1 MYTIIA
7 ALIAIGLIFSLFKT
21 FDTRLLEEVEKNLTI
36 ENEYYKTSIS
46 SQLEKKS
53 EIINN
58 LSTYMESKR
67 QLDYD
72 ELLDYMKA
80 MLNKNSN
87 IESIYFG
94 STDNLLV
101 NGSGWIPPEDF
112 DLRTRPWYVKAI
124 NHGKLV
130 ITDVFLNATSEK
142 YIITIAK
149 PVYSNNG
156 QVIGVL
162 GADLS
167 LDSIVDLISVQD
179 DSYGE
184 FFILNEEF
192 ELIAKSRTQDDGKPI
207 LEDTSLKISSNI
219 SSIGTSVAEATLNN
233 EKGYVSISHI
243 DGTNLYVG
251 VFNSIGSEN
260 YYDKQWKN
268 ILIISVIFLVG
279 LLLIM
284 FLIQNKIIIK
294 PAYTLEN
301 DIKQI
306 SITDNINYR
315 LEELK
320 RDPFENI
327 RKTVNARLAQTEVY
341 FRDLLESKDEL
352 ESSNEELIA
361 AMNQLKAY
369 QEEIE
374 QNQNDLLESKLLLE
388 ESQKRNAAIINV
400 LPDIIFMYDSKGVF
414 IDCQTNDEA
423 GLVLSKDLFIGKN
436 ISEVMPPDI
445 SEKAIMSIA
454 KTIETGQPQ
463 KFEYN
468 INIDGSERT
477 YESRMVKSND
487 NEVLAIS
494 RDITS
499 EKQEQEYILKLTYKD
514 QLTGL
519 YNRRYYEEQI
529 EKLSGR
535 EFLPLA
541 IMMVDVNGLKLTNDA
556 FGHHIGDEL
565 LKKVAKNLISCD
577 SKGGFACRV
586 GGDEFLM
593 VFPNTDE
600 NEAEYLVDKL
610 YELVSAEK
618 LENIVISISAGWQV
632 RTDVSQSIRDTLIK
646 AENHMFRKKIVES
659 QSMRNQTVNIIM
671 QTLSEKN
678 EREKRHSVE
687 VAKLAKEIGVSMG
700 LSVQKVKEIELAGL
714 LHDIGKIAI
723 KEDILNKPG
732 KLTEEEYDEIK
743 RHPESG
749 YHILKSVDE
758 YSSLA
763 QCVLEHHERFDG
775 KGYPKGIKG
784 TQISLI
790 ARIIAVAD
798 AFEAMIAQRPYR
810 KSLSQE
816 MAIEEIKKNS
826 NIQFDPEVVT
836 AFLKIFDKS

>member
-21 FDTRLLEEVEKNLTI
+21 FDTRLLEEIEKNLTI

-101 NGSGWIPPEDF
+101 NGSGWIPPDDF

-142 YIITIAK
+142 HIITIAK
-149 PVYSNNG
+149 PVYSNKG

-184 FFILNEEF
+184 FFILNEEL

-207 LEDTSLKISSNI
+207 LEDISLKISSNI
-219 SSIGTSVAEATLNN
+219 SNIGTSVAEATLNN
-233 EKGYVSISHI
+233 EKGYVSISKI

-251 VFNSIGSEN
+251 VFNPIKSYN
-260 YYDKQWKN
+260 YYDTQWRN
-268 ILIISVIFLVG
+268 ILIISVIFLIG

-306 SITDNINYR
+306 SVTDNINYR

-327 RKTVNARLAQTEVY
+327 RKAVNARLAQTEIY
-341 FRDLLESKDEL
+341 FSDLLE
-352 ESSNEELIA
+352 N
-361 AMNQLKAY
+361 
-369 QEEIE
+369 
-374 QNQNDLLESKLLLE
+374 KLLLE
-388 ESQKRNAAIINV
+388 KSQKRNAAIINV

-445 SEKAIMSIA
+445 SEKAIMSIT
-454 KTIETGQPQ
+454 KTIATGQLQ

-468 INIDGSERT
+468 INIDGSQRT
-477 YESRMVKSND
+477 YEARMVKSND

-529 EKLSGR
+529 EKLSGS

-610 YELVSAEK
+610 YELVSAER
-618 LENIVISISAGWQV
+618 LENIVISISAGCQV

-687 VAKLAKEIGVSMG
+687 VAKWAKEIGVSMG

-784 TQISLI
+784 SQISLI

-810 KSLSQE
+810 KSLTEE

-826 NIQFDPEVVT
+826 NTQFDPEVVT

>member
-21 FDTRLLEEVEKNLTI
+21 FDTRLLEEIEKNLTI

-46 SQLEKKS
+46 AQLEKKS

-149 PVYSNNG
+149 PVYSNKG

-179 DSYGE
+179 DSYWE
-184 FFILNEEF
+184 FFILNEEL
-192 ELIAKSRTQDDGKPI
+192 ELIAKSRAQDDGKPI

-233 EKGYVSISHI
+233 EKGYVSISRI

-251 VFNSIGSEN
+251 VFNPIKSYN
-260 YYDKQWKN
+260 YYDTQWRN
-268 ILIISVIFLVG
+268 ILIISVIFLIG

-327 RKTVNARLAQTEVY
+327 RKAVNARLAQTEIY
-341 FRDLLESKDEL
+341 FSDLLE
-352 ESSNEELIA
+352 N
-361 AMNQLKAY
+361 
-369 QEEIE
+369 
-374 QNQNDLLESKLLLE
+374 KLLLE
-388 ESQKRNAAIINV
+388 KSQKRNAAIINV

-445 SEKAIMSIA
+445 SEKAIMSIT
-454 KTIETGQPQ
+454 KTIATGQLQ

-468 INIDGSERT
+468 INIDGSQRT
-477 YESRMVKSND
+477 YEARMVKSND

-529 EKLSGR
+529 EKLSGS

-610 YELVSAEK
+610 YELVSAER
-618 LENIVISISAGWQV
+618 LENIVISISAGCQV

-687 VAKLAKEIGVSMG
+687 VAKWAKEIGVSMG

-784 TQISLI
+784 SQISLI

-810 KSLSQE
+810 KSLTEE
-816 MAIEEIKKNS
+816 MAIEEIKKNA
-826 NIQFDPEVVT
+826 NTQFDPEVVT
-836 AFLKIFDKS
+836 AFLRIFDKS

>member
-1 MYTIIA
+1 MCIKILEKERIYHKKVYYKAILLYTIIA

-21 FDTRLLEEVEKNLTI
+21 FDTRLLEEIEKNLTI

-130 ITDVFLNATSEK
+130 ITDVFLNASSEK

-149 PVYSNNG
+149 PVYSNKG

-167 LDSIVDLISVQD
+167 LNSIVDLISVQD

-233 EKGYVSISHI
+233 EKGYVSISRI

-251 VFNSIGSEN
+251 VFNPIKSYN
-260 YYDKQWKN
+260 YYDTQWRN
-268 ILIISVIFLVG
+268 ILIISVIFLIG

-306 SITDNINYR
+306 SVTDNINYR

-327 RKTVNARLAQTEVY
+327 RKAVNARLAQTEVY
-341 FRDLLESKDEL
+341 FS
-352 ESSNEELIA
+352 
-361 AMNQLKAY
+361 
-369 QEEIE
+369 
-374 QNQNDLLESKLLLE
+374 DLLESKLLLE
-388 ESQKRNAAIINV
+388 KSQKRNAAIINV

-445 SEKAIMSIA
+445 SEKAIMSIT
-454 KTIETGQPQ
+454 KTIATGQLQ

-468 INIDGSERT
+468 INIDGAERT
-477 YESRMVKSND
+477 YEARMVKSND

-529 EKLSGR
+529 EKLSGS

-646 AENHMFRKKIVES
+646 AENHMLRKKIVES

-671 QTLSEKN
+671 QTLNEKN

-687 VAKLAKEIGVSMG
+687 VAKWAKEIGVSMG

-784 TQISLI
+784 SQISLI

-810 KSLSQE
+810 KSLTE
-816 MAIEEIKKNS
+816 EIAIEEIKKNA
-826 NIQFDPEVVT
+826 NTQFDPEVVT

>member
-21 FDTRLLEEVEKNLTI
+21 FDTRLLEEIEKNLTI

-130 ITDVFLNATSEK
+130 ITDVFLNASSEK

-149 PVYSNNG
+149 PVYSYKG

-167 LDSIVDLISVQD
+167 LNSIVDLISVQD

-184 FFILNEEF
+184 FFILNEEL
-192 ELIAKSRTQDDGKPI
+192 ELIAKSRAQDDRKPI

-219 SSIGTSVAEATLNN
+219 SNIGTSVAEATLNN
-233 EKGYVSISHI
+233 EKGYVSISRI

-251 VFNSIGSEN
+251 VFNPIKSYN
-260 YYDKQWKN
+260 YYDTQWRN
-268 ILIISVIFLVG
+268 ILIISVIFLIG

-306 SITDNINYR
+306 SVTDNINYR

-327 RKTVNARLAQTEVY
+327 RKAVNARLAQTEIY
-341 FRDLLESKDEL
+341 FSDLLE
-352 ESSNEELIA
+352 N
-361 AMNQLKAY
+361 
-369 QEEIE
+369 
-374 QNQNDLLESKLLLE
+374 KLLLE
-388 ESQKRNAAIINV
+388 KSQKRNAAIINV

-414 IDCQTNDEA
+414 IDYQTNDEA

-445 SEKAIMSIA
+445 SEKAIMSIT
-454 KTIETGQPQ
+454 KTIATGQLQ

-468 INIDGSERT
+468 INIDGAERT
-477 YESRMVKSND
+477 YEARMVKSND

-529 EKLSGR
+529 EKLSGS

-600 NEAEYLVDKL
+600 KEAEYLVDKL

-646 AENHMFRKKIVES
+646 AENHMLRKKIVES

-678 EREKRHSVE
+678 EREKRHSGE
-687 VAKLAKEIGVSMG
+687 VAKWAKEIGVAMG

-784 TQISLI
+784 SQISLI

-810 KSLSQE
+810 KSLTEE
-816 MAIEEIKKNS
+816 MAIEEIKKNA
-826 NIQFDPEVVT
+826 NTQFDPEVVT

>member
-21 FDTRLLEEVEKNLTI
+21 FDTRLLEEIEKNLTI

-67 QLDYD
+67 QLNYD

-142 YIITIAK
+142 HIITIAK
-149 PVYSNNG
+149 PVYSNKG

-184 FFILNEEF
+184 FFILNEEL

-207 LEDTSLKISSNI
+207 LEDISLKISSNI
-219 SSIGTSVAEATLNN
+219 SNIGTSVAEATLNN
-233 EKGYVSISHI
+233 EKGYVSISRI

-251 VFNSIGSEN
+251 VFNPIKSYN
-260 YYDKQWKN
+260 YYDTQWRN
-268 ILIISVIFLVG
+268 ILIISVIFLIG

-306 SITDNINYR
+306 SVTDNINYR

-327 RKTVNARLAQTEVY
+327 RKAVNARLAQTEIY
-341 FRDLLESKDEL
+341 FSDLLE
-352 ESSNEELIA
+352 N
-361 AMNQLKAY
+361 
-369 QEEIE
+369 
-374 QNQNDLLESKLLLE
+374 KLLLE
-388 ESQKRNAAIINV
+388 KSQKRNAAIINV

-445 SEKAIMSIA
+445 SEKAIMSIT
-454 KTIETGQPQ
+454 KTIATGQLQ

-468 INIDGSERT
+468 INIDGSQRT
-477 YESRMVKSND
+477 YEARMVKSND

-529 EKLSGR
+529 EKLSGS

-600 NEAEYLVDKL
+600 KEAEYLVDKL

-646 AENHMFRKKIVES
+646 AENHMLRKKIVES

-671 QTLSEKN
+671 QTLNEKN

-687 VAKLAKEIGVSMG
+687 VAKWAKEIGVSMG

-784 TQISLI
+784 SQISLI

-810 KSLSQE
+810 KSLTEE
-816 MAIEEIKKNS
+816 MAIEEIKKNA
-826 NIQFDPEVVT
+826 NTQFDPEVVT

>member
-21 FDTRLLEEVEKNLTI
+21 FDTRLLEEIEKNLTI

-67 QLDYD
+67 QLNYD

-112 DLRTRPWYVKAI
+112 DLRTGPWYVKAI

-149 PVYSNNG
+149 PVYSNKG

-184 FFILNEEF
+184 FFILNEEL

-207 LEDTSLKISSNI
+207 LEDISLKISSNI
-219 SSIGTSVAEATLNN
+219 SNIGTSVAEATLNN
-233 EKGYVSISHI
+233 EKGYVSISRI

-251 VFNSIGSEN
+251 VFNPIKSYN
-260 YYDKQWKN
+260 YYDTQWRN
-268 ILIISVIFLVG
+268 ILIISVIFLIG

-306 SITDNINYR
+306 SVTDNINYR

-327 RKTVNARLAQTEVY
+327 RKAVNARLAQTEVY
-341 FRDLLESKDEL
+341 FS
-352 ESSNEELIA
+352 
-361 AMNQLKAY
+361 
-369 QEEIE
+369 
-374 QNQNDLLESKLLLE
+374 DLLESKLLLE
-388 ESQKRNAAIINV
+388 KSQKRNAAIINV

-445 SEKAIMSIA
+445 SEKAIMSIT
-454 KTIETGQPQ
+454 KTIATGQLQ

-468 INIDGSERT
+468 INIDGSQRT
-477 YESRMVKSND
+477 YEARMVKSND

-529 EKLSGR
+529 EKLSGS

-541 IMMVDVNGLKLTNDA
+541 IIMVDVNGLKLTNDA

-610 YELVSAEK
+610 YELVSAER
-618 LENIVISISAGWQV
+618 LENIVISISAGCQV

-646 AENHMFRKKIVES
+646 AENHMLRKKIVES

-678 EREKRHSVE
+678 EREKRHSGE
-687 VAKLAKEIGVSMG
+687 VAKWAKEIGVAMG

-784 TQISLI
+784 SQISLI
-790 ARIIAVAD
+790 ARIISVAD

-810 KSLSQE
+810 KSLTEE
-816 MAIEEIKKNS
+816 MAIEEIKKNA
-826 NIQFDPEVVT
+826 NTQFDPEVVT

>member
-58 LSTYMESKR
+58 LSTYIESKR

-130 ITDVFLNATSEK
+130 ITDVFLNASSEK

-149 PVYSNNG
+149 PVYSYKG

-167 LDSIVDLISVQD
+167 LNSIVDLISVQD

-184 FFILNEEF
+184 FFILNEEL
-192 ELIAKSRTQDDGKPI
+192 ELIAKSRAQDDRKPI

-233 EKGYVSISHI
+233 EKGYVSISRI

-251 VFNSIGSEN
+251 VFNPIKSYN
-260 YYDKQWKN
+260 YYDTQWRN
-268 ILIISVIFLVG
+268 ILIILVIFLIG

-306 SITDNINYR
+306 SVTDNINYR
-315 LEELK
+315 LKELK

-327 RKTVNARLAQTEVY
+327 RKAVNARLAQTEIY
-341 FRDLLESKDEL
+341 FR
-352 ESSNEELIA
+352 
-361 AMNQLKAY
+361 
-369 QEEIE
+369 
-374 QNQNDLLESKLLLE
+374 DLLESKLLLE
-388 ESQKRNAAIINV
+388 KSQKRNAAIINV

-445 SEKAIMSIA
+445 SEKAIMSIT
-454 KTIETGQPQ
+454 KTIATGQLQ

-468 INIDGSERT
+468 INIDGAERT
-477 YESRMVKSND
+477 YEARMVKSND

-529 EKLSGR
+529 EKLSGS

-541 IMMVDVNGLKLTNDA
+541 IMMIDVNGLKLTNDA

-610 YELVSAEK
+610 YELVSAER
-618 LENIVISISAGWQV
+618 LENIVISISAGCQV

-687 VAKLAKEIGVSMG
+687 VAKWAKEIGVSMG

-784 TQISLI
+784 SQISLI

-810 KSLSQE
+810 KSLTEE

-826 NIQFDPEVVT
+826 NTQFDPEVVT

>member
-21 FDTRLLEEVEKNLTI
+21 FDTRLLEEIEKNLTI

-67 QLDYD
+67 ELDYD

-142 YIITIAK
+142 HIITIAK
-149 PVYSNNG
+149 PVYSNKG

-162 GADLS
+162 GAHLS

-184 FFILNEEF
+184 FFILNEEL

-207 LEDTSLKISSNI
+207 LEDISLKISSNI
-219 SSIGTSVAEATLNN
+219 SNIGTSVAEATLNN
-233 EKGYVSISHI
+233 EKGYVSISRI

-251 VFNSIGSEN
+251 VFNPIKSYN
-260 YYDKQWKN
+260 YYDTQWRN
-268 ILIISVIFLVG
+268 ILIISVIFLIG

-306 SITDNINYR
+306 SVTDNINYR

-327 RKTVNARLAQTEVY
+327 RKAVNARLAQTEIY
-341 FRDLLESKDEL
+341 FS
-352 ESSNEELIA
+352 
-361 AMNQLKAY
+361 
-369 QEEIE
+369 
-374 QNQNDLLESKLLLE
+374 DLLESKLLLE
-388 ESQKRNAAIINV
+388 KSQKRNAAIINV

-445 SEKAIMSIA
+445 SEKAIMSIT
-454 KTIETGQPQ
+454 KTIATGQLQ

-477 YESRMVKSND
+477 YEARMVKSND

-529 EKLSGR
+529 EKLSGS

-541 IMMVDVNGLKLTNDA
+541 IIMIDVNGLKLTNDA

-593 VFPNTDE
+593 VFQNTDE

-610 YELVSAEK
+610 YELVSAER
-618 LENIVISISAGWQV
+618 LENIVISISAGCQV

-646 AENHMFRKKIVES
+646 AENHMLRKKIVES

-671 QTLSEKN
+671 QTLNEKN
-678 EREKRHSVE
+678 ER
-687 VAKLAKEIGVSMG
+687 
-700 LSVQKVKEIELAGL
+700 
-714 LHDIGKIAI
+714 
-723 KEDILNKPG
+723 
-732 KLTEEEYDEIK
+732 
-743 RHPESG
+743 
-749 YHILKSVDE
+749 
-758 YSSLA
+758 
-763 QCVLEHHERFDG
+763 
-775 KGYPKGIKG
+775 
-784 TQISLI
+784 
-790 ARIIAVAD
+790 
-798 AFEAMIAQRPYR
+798 
-810 KSLSQE
+810 
-816 MAIEEIKKNS
+816 
-826 NIQFDPEVVT
+826 
-836 AFLKIFDKS
+836 

>member
-67 QLDYD
+67 QLNYD

-130 ITDVFLNATSEK
+130 ITDVFLNASSEK

-149 PVYSNNG
+149 PVYSNKG

-167 LDSIVDLISVQD
+167 LDSIVDMISVQD

-184 FFILNEEF
+184 FFILNEEL
-192 ELIAKSRTQDDGKPI
+192 ELIAKSRAQDDGKPI

-219 SSIGTSVAEATLNN
+219 SNIGTSVAEATLNN
-233 EKGYVSISHI
+233 EKGYVSISKI

-251 VFNSIGSEN
+251 VFNPIKSYN
-260 YYDKQWKN
+260 YYDTQWRN
-268 ILIISVIFLVG
+268 ILIISVIFLIG

-306 SITDNINYR
+306 SVTDNINYR

-327 RKTVNARLAQTEVY
+327 RKAVNARLAQTEIY
-341 FRDLLESKDEL
+341 FSDLLE
-352 ESSNEELIA
+352 N
-361 AMNQLKAY
+361 
-369 QEEIE
+369 
-374 QNQNDLLESKLLLE
+374 KLLLE
-388 ESQKRNAAIINV
+388 KSQKRNAAIINV

-445 SEKAIMSIA
+445 SEKAIMSIT
-454 KTIETGQPQ
+454 KTIATGQLQ

-468 INIDGSERT
+468 INIDGSQRT
-477 YESRMVKSND
+477 YEARMVKSND

-529 EKLSGR
+529 EKLSGS

-541 IMMVDVNGLKLTNDA
+541 IIMIDVNGLKLTNDA

-600 NEAEYLVDKL
+600 KEAEYLVDKL

-646 AENHMFRKKIVES
+646 AENHMLRKKIVES

-671 QTLSEKN
+671 QTLNEKN

-687 VAKLAKEIGVSMG
+687 VAKWAKEIGVSMG

-784 TQISLI
+784 SQISLI
-790 ARIIAVAD
+790 ARIISVAD

-810 KSLSQE
+810 KSLTEE
-816 MAIEEIKKNS
+816 MAIEEIKKNA
-826 NIQFDPEVVT
+826 NTQFDPEVVT

>member
-21 FDTRLLEEVEKNLTI
+21 FDTRLLEEIEKNLTI

-67 QLDYD
+67 QLNYD

-112 DLRTRPWYVKAI
+112 DLRTGPWYVKAI

-142 YIITIAK
+142 HIITIAK
-149 PVYSNNG
+149 PVYSNKG

-184 FFILNEEF
+184 FFILNEEL

-207 LEDTSLKISSNI
+207 LEDISLKISSNI
-219 SSIGTSVAEATLNN
+219 SNIGTSVAEATLNN
-233 EKGYVSISHI
+233 EKGYVSISRI

-251 VFNSIGSEN
+251 VFNPIKSYN
-260 YYDKQWKN
+260 YYDTQWRN
-268 ILIISVIFLVG
+268 ILIISVIFLIG

-327 RKTVNARLAQTEVY
+327 RKAVNARLAQTEIY
-341 FRDLLESKDEL
+341 FR
-352 ESSNEELIA
+352 
-361 AMNQLKAY
+361 
-369 QEEIE
+369 
-374 QNQNDLLESKLLLE
+374 DLLESKLLLE
-388 ESQKRNAAIINV
+388 KSQKRNAAIINV

-445 SEKAIMSIA
+445 SEKAIMSIT
-454 KTIETGQPQ
+454 KTIATGQLQ

-477 YESRMVKSND
+477 YEARMVKSND

-529 EKLSGR
+529 EKLSGS

-600 NEAEYLVDKL
+600 KEAEYLVDKL

-687 VAKLAKEIGVSMG
+687 VAKWAKEIGVSMG

-784 TQISLI
+784 SQISLI

-810 KSLSQE
+810 KSLTEE
-816 MAIEEIKKNS
+816 MAIEEIKKNA
-826 NIQFDPEVVT
+826 NTQFDPEVVT

>member
-21 FDTRLLEEVEKNLTI
+21 FDTRLLEEIEKNLTI

-67 QLDYD
+67 ELDYD

-130 ITDVFLNATSEK
+130 ITDVFLNASSEK

-149 PVYSNNG
+149 PVYSYKG

-184 FFILNEEF
+184 FFILNEEL

-207 LEDTSLKISSNI
+207 LEDISLKISSNI
-219 SSIGTSVAEATLNN
+219 SNIGTSVAEATLNN
-233 EKGYVSISHI
+233 EKGYVSISRI

-251 VFNSIGSEN
+251 VFNQIKSYN
-260 YYDKQWKN
+260 YYDTQWRN
-268 ILIISVIFLVG
+268 ILIISVIFLIG

-327 RKTVNARLAQTEVY
+327 RKAVNARLAQTEIY
-341 FRDLLESKDEL
+341 FSDLLE
-352 ESSNEELIA
+352 N
-361 AMNQLKAY
+361 
-369 QEEIE
+369 
-374 QNQNDLLESKLLLE
+374 KLLLE
-388 ESQKRNAAIINV
+388 KSQKRNAAIINV

-423 GLVLSKDLFIGKN
+423 GFVLSKDLFIGKN

-445 SEKAIMSIA
+445 SEKAIMSIT
-454 KTIETGQPQ
+454 KTIATGQLQ

-468 INIDGSERT
+468 INIDGSQRT
-477 YESRMVKSND
+477 YEARMVKSND

-529 EKLSGR
+529 EKLSGS

-610 YELVSAEK
+610 YELVSAER
-618 LENIVISISAGWQV
+618 LENIVISISAGCQV

-646 AENHMFRKKIVES
+646 AENHMLRKKIVES

-671 QTLSEKN
+671 QTLNEKN

-687 VAKLAKEIGVSMG
+687 VAKWAKEIGVAMG

-784 TQISLI
+784 SQISLI

-810 KSLSQE
+810 KSLTEE

-826 NIQFDPEVVT
+826 NTQFDPEVVT

>member
-21 FDTRLLEEVEKNLTI
+21 FDTRLLEEIEKNLTI

-67 QLDYD
+67 ELDYD

-80 MLNKNSN
+80 ILNKNSN

-142 YIITIAK
+142 HIITIAK
-149 PVYSNNG
+149 PVYSNKG
-156 QVIGVL
+156 KVIGVL

-184 FFILNEEF
+184 FFILNEEL

-233 EKGYVSISHI
+233 EKGYVSISKI

-251 VFNSIGSEN
+251 VFNPIKSYN
-260 YYDKQWKN
+260 YYDTQWRN
-268 ILIISVIFLVG
+268 ILIISVIFLIG

-327 RKTVNARLAQTEVY
+327 RKAVNARLAQTEIY
-341 FRDLLESKDEL
+341 FSDLLE
-352 ESSNEELIA
+352 N
-361 AMNQLKAY
+361 
-369 QEEIE
+369 
-374 QNQNDLLESKLLLE
+374 KLLLE
-388 ESQKRNAAIINV
+388 KSQKRNAAIINV

-445 SEKAIMSIA
+445 SEKAIMSIT
-454 KTIETGQPQ
+454 KTIATGQLQ

-468 INIDGSERT
+468 INIDGSQRT
-477 YESRMVKSND
+477 YEARMVKSND

-529 EKLSGR
+529 EKLSR
-535 EFLPLA
+535 SEFLPLA
-541 IMMVDVNGLKLTNDA
+541 IIMVDVNGLKLTNDA

-577 SKGGFACRV
+577 SKGGFACRA

-610 YELVSAEK
+610 YELVSAER
-618 LENIVISISAGWQV
+618 LENIVISISAGCQV

-646 AENHMFRKKIVES
+646 AENHMLRKKIVES

-678 EREKRHSVE
+678 EREKRHSGE
-687 VAKLAKEIGVSMG
+687 VAKWAKEIGVSMG

-784 TQISLI
+784 SQISLI

-810 KSLSQE
+810 KSLTEE
-816 MAIEEIKKNS
+816 MAIEEIKKNA
-826 NIQFDPEVVT
+826 NTQFDPEIVT

>member
-21 FDTRLLEEVEKNLTI
+21 FDTRLLEEIEKNLTI

-67 QLDYD
+67 ELDYD

-142 YIITIAK
+142 HIITIAK
-149 PVYSNNG
+149 PVYSNKG

-184 FFILNEEF
+184 FFILNEEL

-207 LEDTSLKISSNI
+207 LEDISLKISSNI
-219 SSIGTSVAEATLNN
+219 SNIGTSVAEATLNN
-233 EKGYVSISHI
+233 EKGYVSISRI

-251 VFNSIGSEN
+251 VFNPIKSYN
-260 YYDKQWKN
+260 YYDTQWRN
-268 ILIISVIFLVG
+268 ILIISVIFLIG

-327 RKTVNARLAQTEVY
+327 RKAVNARLAQTEIY
-341 FRDLLESKDEL
+341 FSDLLE
-352 ESSNEELIA
+352 N
-361 AMNQLKAY
+361 
-369 QEEIE
+369 
-374 QNQNDLLESKLLLE
+374 KLLLE
-388 ESQKRNAAIINV
+388 KSQKRNAAIINV

-445 SEKAIMSIA
+445 SEKAIMSIT
-454 KTIETGQPQ
+454 KTIATGQLQ

-468 INIDGSERT
+468 INIDGSQRT
-477 YESRMVKSND
+477 YEARMVKSND

-529 EKLSGR
+529 EKLSGS

-541 IMMVDVNGLKLTNDA
+541 IIMVDVNGLKLTNDA

-600 NEAEYLVDKL
+600 KEAEYLVDKL
-610 YELVSAEK
+610 YGLVSAER

-632 RTDVSQSIRDTLIK
+632 RTDENQSIRDTLIK

-687 VAKLAKEIGVSMG
+687 VAKWAKEIGVSMG

-784 TQISLI
+784 SQISLI

-810 KSLSQE
+810 KSLTEE

-826 NIQFDPEVVT
+826 NTQFDPEVVT

>member
-1 MYTIIA
+1 
-7 ALIAIGLIFSLFKT
+7 
-21 FDTRLLEEVEKNLTI
+21 
-36 ENEYYKTSIS
+36 
-46 SQLEKKS
+46 
-53 EIINN
+53 
-58 LSTYMESKR
+58 MESKR
-67 QLDYD
+67 ELDYD

-101 NGSGWIPPEDF
+101 NGSGWIPPDDF

-142 YIITIAK
+142 HIITIAK
-149 PVYSNNG
+149 PVYSNKG

-167 LDSIVDLISVQD
+167 LDSIVDMISVQD

-184 FFILNEEF
+184 FFILNEEL
-192 ELIAKSRTQDDGKPI
+192 ELIAKSRTQDDGKSI

-233 EKGYVSISHI
+233 EKGYVSISRI

-251 VFNSIGSEN
+251 VFNPIKSYN
-260 YYDKQWKN
+260 YYDTQWRN

-315 LEELK
+315 LEELN

-341 FRDLLESKDEL
+341 FS
-352 ESSNEELIA
+352 
-361 AMNQLKAY
+361 
-369 QEEIE
+369 
-374 QNQNDLLESKLLLE
+374 DLLESKLLLE
-388 ESQKRNAAIINV
+388 KSQKRNVAIINV

-445 SEKAIMSIA
+445 SEKAIMSIT
-454 KTIETGQPQ
+454 KTIATGQLQ

-468 INIDGSERT
+468 INIDGSQRT
-477 YESRMVKSND
+477 YEARMVKSND

-529 EKLSGR
+529 EKLSGS

-600 NEAEYLVDKL
+600 KEAEYLVDKL

-632 RTDVSQSIRDTLIK
+632 RTDASQSIRDTLIK

-659 QSMRNQTVNIIM
+659 QSMRNQTVNLIM

-687 VAKLAKEIGVSMG
+687 VAKWAKEIGVSMG

-784 TQISLI
+784 SQISLI

-810 KSLSQE
+810 KSLTEE
-816 MAIEEIKKNS
+816 MAIEEIKKNA
-826 NIQFDPEVVT
+826 NTQFDPEIVT
-836 AFLKIFDKS
+836 AFLKIFDKG

>member
-21 FDTRLLEEVEKNLTI
+21 FDTRLLEEIEKNLTI

-130 ITDVFLNATSEK
+130 ITDVFLNASSEK

-149 PVYSNNG
+149 PVYSYKG

-184 FFILNEEF
+184 FFILNEEL

-207 LEDTSLKISSNI
+207 LEDISLKISSNI
-219 SSIGTSVAEATLNN
+219 SNIGTSVAEATLNN
-233 EKGYVSISHI
+233 EKGYVSISRI

-251 VFNSIGSEN
+251 VFNPIKSYN
-260 YYDKQWKN
+260 YYDTQWRN
-268 ILIISVIFLVG
+268 ILIISVIFLIG

-306 SITDNINYR
+306 SVTDNINYR

-327 RKTVNARLAQTEVY
+327 RKAVNARLAQTEIY
-341 FRDLLESKDEL
+341 FSDLLE
-352 ESSNEELIA
+352 N
-361 AMNQLKAY
+361 
-369 QEEIE
+369 
-374 QNQNDLLESKLLLE
+374 KLLLE
-388 ESQKRNAAIINV
+388 KSQKRNAAIINV

-445 SEKAIMSIA
+445 SEKAIMSIT
-454 KTIETGQPQ
+454 KTIATGQLQ

-477 YESRMVKSND
+477 YEARMVKSND

-529 EKLSGR
+529 EKLSGS

-541 IMMVDVNGLKLTNDA
+541 IIMIDVNGLKLTNDA

-600 NEAEYLVDKL
+600 KEAEYLVDKL

-618 LENIVISISAGWQV
+618 LENIVISISAGLQV

-678 EREKRHSVE
+678 EREKRHSGE
-687 VAKLAKEIGVSMG
+687 VAKWAKEIGVSMG

-784 TQISLI
+784 SQISLI

-810 KSLSQE
+810 KSLTEE
-816 MAIEEIKKNS
+816 MAIEEIKKNA
-826 NIQFDPEVVT
+826 NTQFDPEIVT

>member
-21 FDTRLLEEVEKNLTI
+21 FDTRLLEEIEKNLTI

-67 QLDYD
+67 ELDYV

-112 DLRTRPWYVKAI
+112 DLRTGPWYVKAI

-184 FFILNEEF
+184 FFILNEEL

-207 LEDTSLKISSNI
+207 LEDISLKISSNI
-219 SSIGTSVAEATLNN
+219 SNIGTSVAEATLNN
-233 EKGYVSISHI
+233 EKGYVSISRI

-251 VFNSIGSEN
+251 VFNPIKSYN
-260 YYDKQWKN
+260 YYDTQWRN
-268 ILIISVIFLVG
+268 ILIISVIFLIG

-327 RKTVNARLAQTEVY
+327 RKAVNARLAQTEIY
-341 FRDLLESKDEL
+341 FR
-352 ESSNEELIA
+352 
-361 AMNQLKAY
+361 
-369 QEEIE
+369 
-374 QNQNDLLESKLLLE
+374 DLLESKLLLE
-388 ESQKRNAAIINV
+388 KSQKRNAAIINV

-414 IDCQTNDEA
+414 IDCQTNVEA

-445 SEKAIMSIA
+445 SEKAIMSIT
-454 KTIETGQPQ
+454 KTIATGQLQ

-468 INIDGSERT
+468 INIDGSQRT
-477 YESRMVKSND
+477 YEARMVKSND

-529 EKLSGR
+529 EKLSGS

-541 IMMVDVNGLKLTNDA
+541 IIMVDVNGLKLTNDA

-618 LENIVISISAGWQV
+618 LENIVISISAGLQV

-646 AENHMFRKKIVES
+646 AENHMLRKKIVES

-687 VAKLAKEIGVSMG
+687 VAKWAKEIGVSMG

-784 TQISLI
+784 SQISLI

-810 KSLSQE
+810 KSLTEE

-826 NIQFDPEVVT
+826 NTQFDPEVVT

>member
-21 FDTRLLEEVEKNLTI
+21 FDTRLIEEIEKNLTI

-46 SQLEKKS
+46 SQLEKKF

-67 QLDYD
+67 ELDYD

-101 NGSGWIPPEDF
+101 NGSGWIPPDDF

-142 YIITIAK
+142 HIITIAK
-149 PVYSNNG
+149 PVYSNKG

-179 DSYGE
+179 DSYGK

-219 SSIGTSVAEATLNN
+219 SNIGTSVAEATLNN
-233 EKGYVSISHI
+233 EKGYVSISRI

-251 VFNSIGSEN
+251 VFNPIKSYN
-260 YYDKQWKN
+260 YYDTQWRN
-268 ILIISVIFLVG
+268 ILIISVIFLIG

-327 RKTVNARLAQTEVY
+327 RKAVNARLAQTEIY
-341 FRDLLESKDEL
+341 FSDLLE
-352 ESSNEELIA
+352 N
-361 AMNQLKAY
+361 
-369 QEEIE
+369 
-374 QNQNDLLESKLLLE
+374 KLLLE
-388 ESQKRNAAIINV
+388 KSQKRNAAIINV

-445 SEKAIMSIA
+445 SEKAIMSIT
-454 KTIETGQPQ
+454 KTIATGQLQ

-468 INIDGSERT
+468 INIDGSQRT
-477 YESRMVKSND
+477 YEARMVKSND

-529 EKLSGR
+529 EKLSGS

-610 YELVSAEK
+610 YELVSAER
-618 LENIVISISAGWQV
+618 LENIVISISAGCQV

-646 AENHMFRKKIVES
+646 AENHMLRKKIVES

-678 EREKRHSVE
+678 EREKRHSGE
-687 VAKLAKEIGVSMG
+687 VAKWAKEIGVSMG

-784 TQISLI
+784 SQISLI
-790 ARIIAVAD
+790 ARIISVAD

-810 KSLSQE
+810 KSLTEE
-816 MAIEEIKKNS
+816 MAIEEIKKNA
-826 NIQFDPEVVT
+826 NTQFDPEVVT

>member
-21 FDTRLLEEVEKNLTI
+21 FDTRLLEEIEKNLTI

-67 QLDYD
+67 QLNYD

-112 DLRTRPWYVKAI
+112 DLRTGPWYVKAI

-142 YIITIAK
+142 HIITIAK
-149 PVYSNNG
+149 PVYSNKG

-184 FFILNEEF
+184 FFILNEEL

-207 LEDTSLKISSNI
+207 LEDISLKISSNI
-219 SSIGTSVAEATLNN
+219 SNIGTSVAEATLNN
-233 EKGYVSISHI
+233 EKGYVSISRI

-251 VFNSIGSEN
+251 VFNPIKSYN
-260 YYDKQWKN
+260 YYDTQWRN
-268 ILIISVIFLVG
+268 ILIISVIFLIG

-306 SITDNINYR
+306 SVTDNINYR

-327 RKTVNARLAQTEVY
+327 RKAVNARLAQTEIY
-341 FRDLLESKDEL
+341 FR
-352 ESSNEELIA
+352 
-361 AMNQLKAY
+361 
-369 QEEIE
+369 
-374 QNQNDLLESKLLLE
+374 DLLESKLLLE
-388 ESQKRNAAIINV
+388 KSQKRNAAIINV

-445 SEKAIMSIA
+445 SEKAIMSIT
-454 KTIETGQPQ
+454 KTIATGQLQ

-468 INIDGSERT
+468 INIDGSQRT
-477 YESRMVKSND
+477 YEARMVKSND

-529 EKLSGR
+529 EKLSGS

-600 NEAEYLVDKL
+600 KEAEYLVDKL

-618 LENIVISISAGWQV
+618 LENIVISISAGLQV

-687 VAKLAKEIGVSMG
+687 VAKWAKEIGVSMG

-784 TQISLI
+784 SQISLI

-810 KSLSQE
+810 KSLTEE

-826 NIQFDPEVVT
+826 NTQFDPEVVT

>member
-21 FDTRLLEEVEKNLTI
+21 FDTRLLEEIEKNLTI

-67 QLDYD
+67 QLNYD

-130 ITDVFLNATSEK
+130 ITDVFLNASSEK

-149 PVYSNNG
+149 PVYSYKG

-184 FFILNEEF
+184 FFILNEEL

-207 LEDTSLKISSNI
+207 LEDISLKISSNI
-219 SSIGTSVAEATLNN
+219 SNIGTSVAEATLNN
-233 EKGYVSISHI
+233 EKGYVSISRI

-251 VFNSIGSEN
+251 VFNPIKSYN
-260 YYDKQWKN
+260 YYDTQWRN
-268 ILIISVIFLVG
+268 ILIISVIFLIG

-306 SITDNINYR
+306 SVTDNINYR

-327 RKTVNARLAQTEVY
+327 RKAVNARLAQTEIY
-341 FRDLLESKDEL
+341 FR
-352 ESSNEELIA
+352 
-361 AMNQLKAY
+361 
-369 QEEIE
+369 
-374 QNQNDLLESKLLLE
+374 DLLESKLLLE
-388 ESQKRNAAIINV
+388 KSQKRNAAIINV

-445 SEKAIMSIA
+445 SEKAIMSIT
-454 KTIETGQPQ
+454 KTIATGQLQ

-468 INIDGSERT
+468 INIDGSQRT
-477 YESRMVKSND
+477 YEARMVKSND

-529 EKLSGR
+529 EKLSGS

-610 YELVSAEK
+610 YELVSAER
-618 LENIVISISAGWQV
+618 LENIVISISAGCQV

-646 AENHMFRKKIVES
+646 AENHMLRKKIVES

-671 QTLSEKN
+671 QTLNEKN

-687 VAKLAKEIGVSMG
+687 VAKWAKEIGVAMG

-784 TQISLI
+784 SQISLI

-810 KSLSQE
+810 KSLTEE
-816 MAIEEIKKNS
+816 MAIEEIKKNA
-826 NIQFDPEVVT
+826 NTQFDPEVVT

>member
-21 FDTRLLEEVEKNLTI
+21 FDTRLLEEIEKNLTI

-67 QLDYD
+67 QLNYD

-149 PVYSNNG
+149 PVYSNKG

-184 FFILNEEF
+184 FFILNEEL

-207 LEDTSLKISSNI
+207 LEDISLKISSNI
-219 SSIGTSVAEATLNN
+219 SNIGTSVAEATLNN
-233 EKGYVSISHI
+233 EKGYVSISKI

-251 VFNSIGSEN
+251 VFNPIKSYN
-260 YYDKQWKN
+260 YYDTQWRN
-268 ILIISVIFLVG
+268 ILIISVIFLIG

-306 SITDNINYR
+306 SVTDNINYR

-327 RKTVNARLAQTEVY
+327 RKAVNARLAQTEIY
-341 FRDLLESKDEL
+341 FSDLLE
-352 ESSNEELIA
+352 N
-361 AMNQLKAY
+361 
-369 QEEIE
+369 
-374 QNQNDLLESKLLLE
+374 KLLLE
-388 ESQKRNAAIINV
+388 KSQKRNAAIINV

-445 SEKAIMSIA
+445 SEKAIMSIT
-454 KTIETGQPQ
+454 KTIATGQLQ

-468 INIDGSERT
+468 INIDGSQRT
-477 YESRMVKSND
+477 YEARMVKSND

-529 EKLSGR
+529 EKLSGS

-610 YELVSAEK
+610 YELVSAER
-618 LENIVISISAGWQV
+618 LENIVISISAGCQV

-646 AENHMFRKKIVES
+646 AENHMLRKKIVES

-687 VAKLAKEIGVSMG
+687 VAKWAKEIGVSMG

-784 TQISLI
+784 SQISLI

-810 KSLSQE
+810 KSLTEE

-826 NIQFDPEVVT
+826 NTQFDPEVVT

>member
-21 FDTRLLEEVEKNLTI
+21 FDTRLLEEIEKNLTI

-67 QLDYD
+67 QLNYD

-142 YIITIAK
+142 HIITIAK
-149 PVYSNNG
+149 PVYSNKG

-184 FFILNEEF
+184 FFILNEEL
-192 ELIAKSRTQDDGKPI
+192 ELIAKSRTQDDGKSI

-233 EKGYVSISHI
+233 EKGYVSISKI

-251 VFNSIGSEN
+251 VFNPIKSYN
-260 YYDKQWKN
+260 YYDTQWRN
-268 ILIISVIFLVG
+268 ILIISVIFLIG

-306 SITDNINYR
+306 SVTDNINYR

-327 RKTVNARLAQTEVY
+327 RKAVNARLAQTEIY
-341 FRDLLESKDEL
+341 FS
-352 ESSNEELIA
+352 
-361 AMNQLKAY
+361 
-369 QEEIE
+369 
-374 QNQNDLLESKLLLE
+374 DLLESKLLLE
-388 ESQKRNAAIINV
+388 KSQKRNAAIINV

-445 SEKAIMSIA
+445 SEKAIMSIT
-454 KTIETGQPQ
+454 KTIATGQLQ

-468 INIDGSERT
+468 INIDGSQRT
-477 YESRMVKSND
+477 YEARMVKSND

-529 EKLSGR
+529 EKLSGS

-600 NEAEYLVDKL
+600 KEAEYLVDKL

-687 VAKLAKEIGVSMG
+687 VAKWAKEIGVSMG

-784 TQISLI
+784 SQISLI

-798 AFEAMIAQRPYR
+798 AFEAMIGQRPYR
-810 KSLSQE
+810 KSLTEE
-816 MAIEEIKKNS
+816 MAIEEIKKNA
-826 NIQFDPEVVT
+826 NTQFDPEVVT

>member
-1 MYTIIA
+1 LYTIIA

-21 FDTRLLEEVEKNLTI
+21 FDTRLLEEIEKNLTI

-101 NGSGWIPPEDF
+101 NGSGWIPPDDF

-142 YIITIAK
+142 HIITIAK
-149 PVYSNNG
+149 PVYSNKG

-233 EKGYVSISHI
+233 EKGYVSISKI

-251 VFNSIGSEN
+251 VFNPIKSYN
-260 YYDKQWKN
+260 YYDTQWRN

-306 SITDNINYR
+306 SVTDNINYR

-327 RKTVNARLAQTEVY
+327 RKAVNTRLAQTEIY
-341 FRDLLESKDEL
+341 FSDLLE
-352 ESSNEELIA
+352 N
-361 AMNQLKAY
+361 
-369 QEEIE
+369 
-374 QNQNDLLESKLLLE
+374 KLLLE
-388 ESQKRNAAIINV
+388 KSQKRNAAIINV

-445 SEKAIMSIA
+445 SEKAIMSIT
-454 KTIETGQPQ
+454 KTIATGQLQ

-468 INIDGSERT
+468 INIDGSQRT
-477 YESRMVKSND
+477 YEARMVKSND

-529 EKLSGR
+529 EKLSGS

-541 IMMVDVNGLKLTNDA
+541 IMMIDVNGLKLTNDA

-600 NEAEYLVDKL
+600 KEAEYLVDKL

-618 LENIVISISAGWQV
+618 LENIVISISAGCQV

-671 QTLSEKN
+671 QTLNEKN

-687 VAKLAKEIGVSMG
+687 VAKWAKEIGVAMG

-784 TQISLI
+784 SQISLI

-810 KSLSQE
+810 KSLTEE
-816 MAIEEIKKNS
+816 MAIEEIKKNA
-826 NIQFDPEVVT
+826 NTQFDPEIVT

>member
-1 MYTIIA
+1 MKCVLKFSKRRGYIIKKFIIKLYLYTIIA

-21 FDTRLLEEVEKNLTI
+21 FDTRLLEEIEKNLTI

-130 ITDVFLNATSEK
+130 ITDVFLNASSEK

-149 PVYSNNG
+149 PVYSYKG

-167 LDSIVDLISVQD
+167 LNSIVDLISVQD

-184 FFILNEEF
+184 FFILNEEL
-192 ELIAKSRTQDDGKPI
+192 ELIAKSRAQDDGKPI
-207 LEDTSLKISSNI
+207 IEDTSLKISSNI

-233 EKGYVSISHI
+233 EKGYVSISRI

-251 VFNSIGSEN
+251 VFNPIKSYN
-260 YYDKQWKN
+260 YYDTQWRN
-268 ILIISVIFLVG
+268 ILIISVIFLIG

-306 SITDNINYR
+306 SVTDNINYR

-327 RKTVNARLAQTEVY
+327 RKAVNARLAQTEIY
-341 FRDLLESKDEL
+341 FSDLLE
-352 ESSNEELIA
+352 N
-361 AMNQLKAY
+361 
-369 QEEIE
+369 
-374 QNQNDLLESKLLLE
+374 KLLLE
-388 ESQKRNAAIINV
+388 KSQKRNAAIINV

-414 IDCQTNDEA
+414 IDYQTNDEA

-445 SEKAIMSIA
+445 SEKAIMSIT
-454 KTIETGQPQ
+454 KTIATGQLQ

-468 INIDGSERT
+468 INIDGSQRT
-477 YESRMVKSND
+477 YEARMVKSND

-529 EKLSGR
+529 EKLSGS

-556 FGHHIGDEL
+556 FGHHIEDEL

-600 NEAEYLVDKL
+600 KEAEYLVDKL

-646 AENHMFRKKIVES
+646 AENHMLRKKIVES

-671 QTLSEKN
+671 QTLNEKN

-687 VAKLAKEIGVSMG
+687 VAKWAKEIGVSMG

-784 TQISLI
+784 SQISLI

-798 AFEAMIAQRPYR
+798 AFEAMISQRPYR
-810 KSLSQE
+810 KSLTEE

-826 NIQFDPEVVT
+826 NTQFDPEVVT

>member
-21 FDTRLLEEVEKNLTI
+21 FDTRLLEEIEKNLTI

-67 QLDYD
+67 QLNYD

-142 YIITIAK
+142 HIITIAK
-149 PVYSNNG
+149 PVYSNKG

-184 FFILNEEF
+184 FFILNEEL
-192 ELIAKSRTQDDGKPI
+192 ELIAKSRAQDDRKPI

-219 SSIGTSVAEATLNN
+219 SNIGTSVAEATLNN
-233 EKGYVSISHI
+233 EKGYVSISRI

-251 VFNSIGSEN
+251 VFNPIKSYN
-260 YYDKQWKN
+260 YYDTQWRN
-268 ILIISVIFLVG
+268 ILIISVIFLIG

-327 RKTVNARLAQTEVY
+327 RKAVNARLAQTEIY
-341 FRDLLESKDEL
+341 FSDLLE
-352 ESSNEELIA
+352 N
-361 AMNQLKAY
+361 
-369 QEEIE
+369 
-374 QNQNDLLESKLLLE
+374 KLLLE
-388 ESQKRNAAIINV
+388 KSQKRNAAIINV

-445 SEKAIMSIA
+445 SEKAIMSIT
-454 KTIETGQPQ
+454 KTIATGQLQ

-468 INIDGSERT
+468 INIDGSQRT
-477 YESRMVKSND
+477 YEARMVKSND

-529 EKLSGR
+529 EKLSGS

-610 YELVSAEK
+610 YELVSAER
-618 LENIVISISAGWQV
+618 LENIVISISAGCQV

-646 AENHMFRKKIVES
+646 AENHMLRKKIVES

-671 QTLSEKN
+671 QTLNEKN

-687 VAKLAKEIGVSMG
+687 VAKWAKEIGVSMG

-784 TQISLI
+784 SQISLI

-810 KSLSQE
+810 KSLTEE
-816 MAIEEIKKNS
+816 MAIEEIKKNA
-826 NIQFDPEVVT
+826 NTQFDPEVVT

>member
-21 FDTRLLEEVEKNLTI
+21 FDTRLLEEIEKNLTI

-46 SQLEKKS
+46 SQLEKKF

-67 QLDYD
+67 ELDYD

-142 YIITIAK
+142 HIITIAK
-149 PVYSNNG
+149 PVYSNKG

-184 FFILNEEF
+184 FFILNEEL

-207 LEDTSLKISSNI
+207 LEDISLKISSNI
-219 SSIGTSVAEATLNN
+219 SNIGTSVAEATLNN
-233 EKGYVSISHI
+233 EKGYVSISRI

-251 VFNSIGSEN
+251 VFNPIKSYN
-260 YYDKQWKN
+260 YYDTQWRN
-268 ILIISVIFLVG
+268 ILIISVIFLIG

-327 RKTVNARLAQTEVY
+327 RKAVNARLAQTEIY
-341 FRDLLESKDEL
+341 FSDLLE
-352 ESSNEELIA
+352 N
-361 AMNQLKAY
+361 
-369 QEEIE
+369 
-374 QNQNDLLESKLLLE
+374 KLLLE
-388 ESQKRNAAIINV
+388 KSQKRNAAIINV

-445 SEKAIMSIA
+445 SEKAIMSIT
-454 KTIETGQPQ
+454 KTIATGQLQ

-468 INIDGSERT
+468 INIDGSQRT
-477 YESRMVKSND
+477 YEARMVKSND

-529 EKLSGR
+529 EKLSGS

-610 YELVSAEK
+610 YELVSAER
-618 LENIVISISAGWQV
+618 LENIVISISAGCQV

-646 AENHMFRKKIVES
+646 AENHMLRKKIVES

-687 VAKLAKEIGVSMG
+687 VAKWAKEIGVSMG

-784 TQISLI
+784 SQISLI

-810 KSLSQE
+810 KSLTEE

-826 NIQFDPEVVT
+826 NTQFDPEVVT

>member
-21 FDTRLLEEVEKNLTI
+21 FDTRLLEEIEKNLTI

-67 QLDYD
+67 QLNYD

-112 DLRTRPWYVKAI
+112 DLRTGPWYVKAI

-142 YIITIAK
+142 HIITIAK
-149 PVYSNNG
+149 PVYSNKG

-184 FFILNEEF
+184 FFILNEEL

-207 LEDTSLKISSNI
+207 LEDISLKISSNI
-219 SSIGTSVAEATLNN
+219 SNIGTSVAEATLNN
-233 EKGYVSISHI
+233 EKGYVSISRI

-251 VFNSIGSEN
+251 VFNPIKSYN
-260 YYDKQWKN
+260 YYDTQWRN
-268 ILIISVIFLVG
+268 ILIISVIFLIG

-306 SITDNINYR
+306 SVTDNINYR

-327 RKTVNARLAQTEVY
+327 RKAVNARLAQTEIY
-341 FRDLLESKDEL
+341 FR
-352 ESSNEELIA
+352 
-361 AMNQLKAY
+361 
-369 QEEIE
+369 
-374 QNQNDLLESKLLLE
+374 DLLESKLLLE
-388 ESQKRNAAIINV
+388 KSQKRNAAIINV

-445 SEKAIMSIA
+445 SEKAIMSIT
-454 KTIETGQPQ
+454 KTIATGQLQ

-468 INIDGSERT
+468 INIDGSQRT
-477 YESRMVKSND
+477 YEARMVKSND

-529 EKLSGR
+529 EKLSGS

-541 IMMVDVNGLKLTNDA
+541 IIMIDVNGLKLTNDA

-610 YELVSAEK
+610 YELVSAER
-618 LENIVISISAGWQV
+618 LENIVISISAGCQV

-646 AENHMFRKKIVES
+646 AENHMLRKKIVES

-687 VAKLAKEIGVSMG
+687 VAKWAKEIGVSMG

-784 TQISLI
+784 SQISLI

-810 KSLSQE
+810 KSLTEE

-826 NIQFDPEVVT
+826 NTQFDPEVVT

>member
-21 FDTRLLEEVEKNLTI
+21 FDTRLLEEIEKNLTI

-130 ITDVFLNATSEK
+130 ITDVFLNASSEK

-149 PVYSNNG
+149 PVYSYKG

-184 FFILNEEF
+184 FFILNEEL

-207 LEDTSLKISSNI
+207 LEDISLKISSNI
-219 SSIGTSVAEATLNN
+219 SNIGTSVAEATLNN
-233 EKGYVSISHI
+233 EKGYVSISRI

-251 VFNSIGSEN
+251 VFNPIKSYN
-260 YYDKQWKN
+260 YYDTQWRN
-268 ILIISVIFLVG
+268 ILIISVIFLIG

-306 SITDNINYR
+306 SVTDNINYR

-327 RKTVNARLAQTEVY
+327 RKAVNASLAQTEIY
-341 FRDLLESKDEL
+341 FSDLLE
-352 ESSNEELIA
+352 N
-361 AMNQLKAY
+361 
-369 QEEIE
+369 
-374 QNQNDLLESKLLLE
+374 KLLLE
-388 ESQKRNAAIINV
+388 KSQKRNAAIINV

-414 IDCQTNDEA
+414 IDYQTNDEA

-445 SEKAIMSIA
+445 SEKAIMSIT
-454 KTIETGQPQ
+454 KTIATGQLQ

-468 INIDGSERT
+468 INIDGAERT
-477 YESRMVKSND
+477 YEARMVKSND

-529 EKLSGR
+529 EKLSGS

-541 IMMVDVNGLKLTNDA
+541 IIMVDVNGLKLTNDA

-610 YELVSAEK
+610 YELVSAER
-618 LENIVISISAGWQV
+618 LENIVISISAGCQV

-646 AENHMFRKKIVES
+646 AENHMLRKKIVES

-671 QTLSEKN
+671 QTLNEKN

-687 VAKLAKEIGVSMG
+687 VAKWAKEIGVSMG

-784 TQISLI
+784 SQISLI

-810 KSLSQE
+810 KSLTEE
-816 MAIEEIKKNS
+816 MAIEEIKKNA
-826 NIQFDPEVVT
+826 NTQFDPEVVT

>member
-21 FDTRLLEEVEKNLTI
+21 FDTRLLEEIEKNLTI

-67 QLDYD
+67 QLNYD

-112 DLRTRPWYVKAI
+112 DLRTGPWYVKAI

-142 YIITIAK
+142 HIITIAK
-149 PVYSNNG
+149 PVYSNKG

-184 FFILNEEF
+184 FFILNEEL

-207 LEDTSLKISSNI
+207 LEDISLKISSNI
-219 SSIGTSVAEATLNN
+219 SNIGTSVAEATLNN
-233 EKGYVSISHI
+233 EKGYVSISRI

-251 VFNSIGSEN
+251 VFNPIKSYN
-260 YYDKQWKN
+260 YYDTQWRN
-268 ILIISVIFLVG
+268 ILIISVIFLIG

-327 RKTVNARLAQTEVY
+327 RKAVNARLAQTEIY
-341 FRDLLESKDEL
+341 FR
-352 ESSNEELIA
+352 
-361 AMNQLKAY
+361 
-369 QEEIE
+369 
-374 QNQNDLLESKLLLE
+374 DLLESKLLLE
-388 ESQKRNAAIINV
+388 KSQKRNAAIINV

-445 SEKAIMSIA
+445 SEKAIMSIT
-454 KTIETGQPQ
+454 KTIATGQLQ

-468 INIDGSERT
+468 INIDGSQRT
-477 YESRMVKSND
+477 YEARMVKSND

-529 EKLSGR
+529 EKLSGS

-600 NEAEYLVDKL
+600 KEAEYLVDKL

-687 VAKLAKEIGVSMG
+687 VAKWAKEIGVSMG

-784 TQISLI
+784 SQISLI

-810 KSLSQE
+810 KSLTEE
-816 MAIEEIKKNS
+816 MAIEEIKKNA
-826 NIQFDPEVVT
+826 NTQFDPEVVT

>member
-1 MYTIIA
+1 
-7 ALIAIGLIFSLFKT
+7 
-21 FDTRLLEEVEKNLTI
+21 
-36 ENEYYKTSIS
+36 
-46 SQLEKKS
+46 
-53 EIINN
+53 
-58 LSTYMESKR
+58 MESKR
-67 QLDYD
+67 QLNYD

-130 ITDVFLNATSEK
+130 ITDVFLNASKEK

-149 PVYSNNG
+149 PVYRNNG
-156 QVIGVL
+156 ELAGVL
-162 GADLS
+162 GADI
-167 LDSIVDLISVQD
+167 SIDKIIELISSNEHSHGD
-179 DSYGE
+179 
-184 FFILNEEF
+184 FFVLNEELK
-192 ELIAKSRTQDDGKPI
+192 LIAKSKSQDEVNPNYNDAA
-207 LEDTSLKISSNI
+207 LEISGKISN
-219 SSIGTSVAEATLNN
+219 IGTTISEATFND

-251 VFNSIGSEN
+251 VFNPIKSYN
-260 YYDKQWKN
+260 YYDTQWRN
-268 ILIISVIFLVG
+268 ILIISVIFLIG

-306 SITDNINYR
+306 SVTDNINYR

-327 RKTVNARLAQTEVY
+327 RKAVNARLAQTEVY
-341 FRDLLESKDEL
+341 FS
-352 ESSNEELIA
+352 
-361 AMNQLKAY
+361 
-369 QEEIE
+369 
-374 QNQNDLLESKLLLE
+374 DLLESKLLLE
-388 ESQKRNAAIINV
+388 KSQKRNAAIINV

-445 SEKAIMSIA
+445 SEKAIMSIT
-454 KTIETGQPQ
+454 KTIATGQLQ

-468 INIDGSERT
+468 INIDGSQRT
-477 YESRMVKSND
+477 YEARMVKSND

-529 EKLSGR
+529 EKLSGS

-610 YELVSAEK
+610 YELVSAER
-618 LENIVISISAGWQV
+618 LENIVISISAGCQV

-646 AENHMFRKKIVES
+646 AENHMLRKKIVES

-671 QTLSEKN
+671 QTLNEKN

-687 VAKLAKEIGVSMG
+687 VAKWAKEIGVSMG
-700 LSVQKVKEIELAGL
+700 LSIQKVKEIELAGL

-784 TQISLI
+784 SQISLI

-810 KSLSQE
+810 KSLTEE
-816 MAIEEIKKNS
+816 MAIEEIKKNA
-826 NIQFDPEVVT
+826 NTQFDPEIVT

>member
-21 FDTRLLEEVEKNLTI
+21 FDTRLLEEIEKNLTI

-101 NGSGWIPPEDF
+101 NGSGWIPPDDF

-142 YIITIAK
+142 HIITIAK
-149 PVYSNNG
+149 PVYSNKG

-233 EKGYVSISHI
+233 EKGYVSISKI

-251 VFNSIGSEN
+251 VFNPIKSYN
-260 YYDKQWKN
+260 YYDTQWRN

-306 SITDNINYR
+306 SVTDNINYR

-327 RKTVNARLAQTEVY
+327 RKAVNTRLAQTEIY
-341 FRDLLESKDEL
+341 FSDLLE
-352 ESSNEELIA
+352 N
-361 AMNQLKAY
+361 
-369 QEEIE
+369 
-374 QNQNDLLESKLLLE
+374 KLLLE
-388 ESQKRNAAIINV
+388 KSQKRNAAIINV

-445 SEKAIMSIA
+445 SEKAIMSIT
-454 KTIETGQPQ
+454 KTIATGQLQ

-468 INIDGSERT
+468 INIDGSQRT
-477 YESRMVKSND
+477 YEARMVKSND

-529 EKLSGR
+529 EKLSGS

-541 IMMVDVNGLKLTNDA
+541 IMMIDVNGLKLTNDA

-600 NEAEYLVDKL
+600 KEAEYLVDKL

-618 LENIVISISAGWQV
+618 LENIVISISAGCQV

-671 QTLSEKN
+671 QTLNEKN

-687 VAKLAKEIGVSMG
+687 VAKWAKEIGVAMG

-784 TQISLI
+784 SQISLI

-810 KSLSQE
+810 KSLTEE
-816 MAIEEIKKNS
+816 MAIEEIKKNA
-826 NIQFDPEVVT
+826 NTQFDPEIVT

>member
-21 FDTRLLEEVEKNLTI
+21 FDTRLLEEIEKNLTI

-67 QLDYD
+67 QLNYD

-142 YIITIAK
+142 HIITIAK
-149 PVYSNNG
+149 PVYSNKG

-233 EKGYVSISHI
+233 EKGYVSISKI

-251 VFNSIGSEN
+251 VFNPIKSYN
-260 YYDKQWKN
+260 YYDTQWRN
-268 ILIISVIFLVG
+268 ILIISVIFLIG

-306 SITDNINYR
+306 SVTDNINYR

-327 RKTVNARLAQTEVY
+327 RKAVNARLAQTEIY
-341 FRDLLESKDEL
+341 FR
-352 ESSNEELIA
+352 
-361 AMNQLKAY
+361 
-369 QEEIE
+369 
-374 QNQNDLLESKLLLE
+374 DLLESKLLLE
-388 ESQKRNAAIINV
+388 KSQKRNAAIINV

-445 SEKAIMSIA
+445 SEKAIMSIT
-454 KTIETGQPQ
+454 KTIATGQLQ

-468 INIDGSERT
+468 INIDGSQRT
-477 YESRMVKSND
+477 YEARMVKSND

-529 EKLSGR
+529 EKLSGS

-541 IMMVDVNGLKLTNDA
+541 IIMVDVNGLKLTNDA

-600 NEAEYLVDKL
+600 KEAEYLVDKL

-646 AENHMFRKKIVES
+646 AENHMLRKKIVES

-687 VAKLAKEIGVSMG
+687 VAKWAKEIGVSMG

-784 TQISLI
+784 SQISLI

-810 KSLSQE
+810 KSLTEE
-816 MAIEEIKKNS
+816 MAIEEIKKNA
-826 NIQFDPEVVT
+826 NTQFDPEVVT

>member
-1 MYTIIA
+1 LYTIIA

-21 FDTRLLEEVEKNLTI
+21 FDTRLLEEIEKNLTI

-67 QLDYD
+67 QLNYD

-142 YIITIAK
+142 HIITIAK
-149 PVYSNNG
+149 PVYSNKG

-184 FFILNEEF
+184 FFILNEEL
-192 ELIAKSRTQDDGKPI
+192 ELIAKSRAQDDGKPI

-233 EKGYVSISHI
+233 EKGYVSISRI

-251 VFNSIGSEN
+251 VFNPIKSYN
-260 YYDKQWKN
+260 YYDTQWRN
-268 ILIISVIFLVG
+268 ILIISGIFLIG

-306 SITDNINYR
+306 SVTDNINYR

-327 RKTVNARLAQTEVY
+327 RKAVNARLAQTEVY
-341 FRDLLESKDEL
+341 FS
-352 ESSNEELIA
+352 
-361 AMNQLKAY
+361 
-369 QEEIE
+369 
-374 QNQNDLLESKLLLE
+374 DLLESKLLLE
-388 ESQKRNAAIINV
+388 KSQKRNAAIINV

-445 SEKAIMSIA
+445 SEKAIMSIT
-454 KTIETGQPQ
+454 KTIATGQLQ

-468 INIDGSERT
+468 INIDGSQRT
-477 YESRMVKSND
+477 YEARMVKSND

-529 EKLSGR
+529 EKLSGS

-600 NEAEYLVDKL
+600 KEAEYLVDKL
-610 YELVSAEK
+610 YELVSAER
-618 LENIVISISAGWQV
+618 LENIVISISAGCQV

-646 AENHMFRKKIVES
+646 AENHMLRKKIVES

-671 QTLSEKN
+671 QTLNEKN

-687 VAKLAKEIGVSMG
+687 VAKWAKEIGVAMG

-784 TQISLI
+784 SQISLI

-810 KSLSQE
+810 KSLTEE

-826 NIQFDPEVVT
+826 NTQFDPEVVT

>member
-21 FDTRLLEEVEKNLTI
+21 FDTRLLEEIEKNLTI

-46 SQLEKKS
+46 SQLEKKF

-67 QLDYD
+67 ELDYD

-101 NGSGWIPPEDF
+101 NGSGWIPPDDF

-142 YIITIAK
+142 HIITIAK
-149 PVYSNNG
+149 PVYSNKG

-167 LDSIVDLISVQD
+167 LDSIVDMISVQD

-184 FFILNEEF
+184 FFILNEEL
-192 ELIAKSRTQDDGKPI
+192 ELIAKSRTQDDGKSI

-233 EKGYVSISHI
+233 EKGYVSISRI

-251 VFNSIGSEN
+251 VFNPIKSYN
-260 YYDKQWKN
+260 YYDTQWRN

-315 LEELK
+315 LEELN

-341 FRDLLESKDEL
+341 FS
-352 ESSNEELIA
+352 
-361 AMNQLKAY
+361 
-369 QEEIE
+369 
-374 QNQNDLLESKLLLE
+374 DLLESKLLLE
-388 ESQKRNAAIINV
+388 KSQKRNVAIINV

-445 SEKAIMSIA
+445 SEKAIMSIT
-454 KTIETGQPQ
+454 KTIATGQLQ

-468 INIDGSERT
+468 INIDGSQRT
-477 YESRMVKSND
+477 YEARMVKSND

-529 EKLSGR
+529 EKLSGS

-600 NEAEYLVDKL
+600 KEAEYLVDKL

-632 RTDVSQSIRDTLIK
+632 RTDASQSIRDTLIK

-659 QSMRNQTVNIIM
+659 QSMRNQTVNLIM

-687 VAKLAKEIGVSMG
+687 VAKWAKEIGVSMG

-784 TQISLI
+784 SQISLI

-810 KSLSQE
+810 KSLTEE
-816 MAIEEIKKNS
+816 MAIEEIKKNA
-826 NIQFDPEVVT
+826 NTQFDPEIVT
-836 AFLKIFDKS
+836 AFLKIFDKG

>member
-21 FDTRLLEEVEKNLTI
+21 FDTRLLEEIEKNLTI

-101 NGSGWIPPEDF
+101 NGSGWIPPDDF

-149 PVYSNNG
+149 PVYSYKG

-184 FFILNEEF
+184 FFILNEEL
-192 ELIAKSRTQDDGKPI
+192 ELIAKSRTQDDGKSI

-233 EKGYVSISHI
+233 EKGYVSISKI

-251 VFNSIGSEN
+251 VFNPIKSYN
-260 YYDKQWKN
+260 YYDTQWRN

-306 SITDNINYR
+306 SVTDNINYR

-327 RKTVNARLAQTEVY
+327 RKAVNARLAQTEIY
-341 FRDLLESKDEL
+341 FS
-352 ESSNEELIA
+352 
-361 AMNQLKAY
+361 
-369 QEEIE
+369 
-374 QNQNDLLESKLLLE
+374 DLLESKLLLE
-388 ESQKRNAAIINV
+388 KSQKRNAAIINV

-445 SEKAIMSIA
+445 SEKAIMSIT
-454 KTIETGQPQ
+454 KTIATGQLQ

-468 INIDGSERT
+468 INIDGSQRT
-477 YESRMVKSND
+477 YEARMVKSND

-529 EKLSGR
+529 EKLSR
-535 EFLPLA
+535 SEFLPLA
-541 IMMVDVNGLKLTNDA
+541 IIMVDVNGLKLTNDA

-577 SKGGFACRV
+577 SKGGFASRV

-600 NEAEYLVDKL
+600 KEAEYLVDKL
-610 YELVSAEK
+610 YELVGAEK

-687 VAKLAKEIGVSMG
+687 VAKWAKEIGVSMG

-784 TQISLI
+784 SQISLI

-810 KSLSQE
+810 KSLTEE
-816 MAIEEIKKNS
+816 MAIEEIKKNA
-826 NIQFDPEVVT
+826 NTQFDPEVVT

>member
-21 FDTRLLEEVEKNLTI
+21 FDTRLLEEIEKNLTI

-67 QLDYD
+67 ELDYD

-130 ITDVFLNATSEK
+130 ITDVFLNASSEK

-149 PVYSNNG
+149 PVYSNKG

-162 GADLS
+162 GAHLS

-184 FFILNEEF
+184 FFILNEEL

-207 LEDTSLKISSNI
+207 LEDISLKISSNI
-219 SSIGTSVAEATLNN
+219 SNIGTSVAEATLNN
-233 EKGYVSISHI
+233 EKGYVSISRI

-251 VFNSIGSEN
+251 VFNPIKSYN
-260 YYDKQWKN
+260 YYDTQWRN
-268 ILIISVIFLVG
+268 ILIISVIFLIG

-306 SITDNINYR
+306 SVTDNINYR

-327 RKTVNARLAQTEVY
+327 RKAVNARLAQTEIY
-341 FRDLLESKDEL
+341 FS
-352 ESSNEELIA
+352 
-361 AMNQLKAY
+361 
-369 QEEIE
+369 
-374 QNQNDLLESKLLLE
+374 DLLESKLLLE
-388 ESQKRNAAIINV
+388 KSQKRNAAIINV

-445 SEKAIMSIA
+445 SEKAIMSIT
-454 KTIETGQPQ
+454 KTIATGQLQ

-477 YESRMVKSND
+477 YEARMVKSND

-529 EKLSGR
+529 EKLSGS

-541 IMMVDVNGLKLTNDA
+541 IIMIDVNGLKLTNDA

-593 VFPNTDE
+593 VFQNTDE

-610 YELVSAEK
+610 YELVSAER
-618 LENIVISISAGWQV
+618 LENIVISISAGCQV

-646 AENHMFRKKIVES
+646 AENHMLRKKIVES

-671 QTLSEKN
+671 QTLNEKN
-678 EREKRHSVE
+678 ER
-687 VAKLAKEIGVSMG
+687 
-700 LSVQKVKEIELAGL
+700 
-714 LHDIGKIAI
+714 
-723 KEDILNKPG
+723 
-732 KLTEEEYDEIK
+732 
-743 RHPESG
+743 
-749 YHILKSVDE
+749 
-758 YSSLA
+758 
-763 QCVLEHHERFDG
+763 
-775 KGYPKGIKG
+775 
-784 TQISLI
+784 
-790 ARIIAVAD
+790 
-798 AFEAMIAQRPYR
+798 
-810 KSLSQE
+810 
-816 MAIEEIKKNS
+816 
-826 NIQFDPEVVT
+826 
-836 AFLKIFDKS
+836 

>member
-21 FDTRLLEEVEKNLTI
+21 FDTRLLEEIEKNLTI

-67 QLDYD
+67 QLNYD

-142 YIITIAK
+142 HIITIAK
-149 PVYSNNG
+149 PVYSNKG

-184 FFILNEEF
+184 FFILNEEL
-192 ELIAKSRTQDDGKPI
+192 ELIAKSRAQDDGKPI

-233 EKGYVSISHI
+233 EKGYVSISRI

-251 VFNSIGSEN
+251 VFNPIKSYN
-260 YYDKQWKN
+260 YYDTQWRN
-268 ILIISVIFLVG
+268 ILIISGIFLIG

-306 SITDNINYR
+306 SVTDNINYR

-327 RKTVNARLAQTEVY
+327 RKAVNARLAQTEVY
-341 FRDLLESKDEL
+341 FS
-352 ESSNEELIA
+352 
-361 AMNQLKAY
+361 
-369 QEEIE
+369 
-374 QNQNDLLESKLLLE
+374 DLLESKLLLE
-388 ESQKRNAAIINV
+388 KSQKRNAAIINV

-445 SEKAIMSIA
+445 SEKAIMSIT
-454 KTIETGQPQ
+454 KTIATGQLQ

-468 INIDGSERT
+468 INIDGSQRT
-477 YESRMVKSND
+477 YEARMVKSND

-529 EKLSGR
+529 EKLSGS

-600 NEAEYLVDKL
+600 KEAEYLVDKL
-610 YELVSAEK
+610 YELVSAER
-618 LENIVISISAGWQV
+618 LENIVISISAGCQV

-646 AENHMFRKKIVES
+646 AENHMLRKKIVES

-671 QTLSEKN
+671 QTLNEKN

-687 VAKLAKEIGVSMG
+687 VAKWAKEIGVAMG

-784 TQISLI
+784 SQISLI

-810 KSLSQE
+810 KSLTEE

-826 NIQFDPEVVT
+826 NTQFDPEVVT

>member
-21 FDTRLLEEVEKNLTI
+21 FDTRLLEEIEKNLTI

-67 QLDYD
+67 QLNYD

-112 DLRTRPWYVKAI
+112 DLRTGPWYVKAI

-142 YIITIAK
+142 HIITIAK
-149 PVYSNNG
+149 PVYSNKG

-184 FFILNEEF
+184 FFILNEEL

-207 LEDTSLKISSNI
+207 LEDISLKISSNI
-219 SSIGTSVAEATLNN
+219 SNIGTSVAEATLNN
-233 EKGYVSISHI
+233 EKGYVSISRI

-251 VFNSIGSEN
+251 VFNPIKSYN
-260 YYDKQWKN
+260 YYDTQWRN
-268 ILIISVIFLVG
+268 ILIISVIFLIG

-306 SITDNINYR
+306 SVTDNINYR

-327 RKTVNARLAQTEVY
+327 RKAVNARLAQTEIY
-341 FRDLLESKDEL
+341 FS
-352 ESSNEELIA
+352 
-361 AMNQLKAY
+361 
-369 QEEIE
+369 
-374 QNQNDLLESKLLLE
+374 DLLESKLLLE
-388 ESQKRNAAIINV
+388 KSQKRNAAIINV

-445 SEKAIMSIA
+445 SEKAIMSIT
-454 KTIETGQPQ
+454 KTIATGQLQ

-468 INIDGSERT
+468 INIDGSQRT
-477 YESRMVKSND
+477 YEARMVKSND

-529 EKLSGR
+529 EKLSGS

-600 NEAEYLVDKL
+600 KEAEYLVDKL
-610 YELVSAEK
+610 YELVSAER
-618 LENIVISISAGWQV
+618 LENIVISISAGCQV

-646 AENHMFRKKIVES
+646 AENHMLRKKIVES

-687 VAKLAKEIGVSMG
+687 VAKWAKEIGVSMG

-784 TQISLI
+784 SQISLI

-810 KSLSQE
+810 KSLTEE

-826 NIQFDPEVVT
+826 NTQFDPEVVT

>member
-21 FDTRLLEEVEKNLTI
+21 FDTRLLEEIEKNLTI

-67 QLDYD
+67 QLNYD

-130 ITDVFLNATSEK
+130 ITDVFLNASSEK

-149 PVYSNNG
+149 PVYSYKG

-184 FFILNEEF
+184 FFILNEEL

-233 EKGYVSISHI
+233 EKGYVSISKI

-251 VFNSIGSEN
+251 VFNPIKSYN
-260 YYDKQWKN
+260 YYDTQWRN
-268 ILIISVIFLVG
+268 ILIISVIFLIG

-327 RKTVNARLAQTEVY
+327 RKAVNARLAQTEIY
-341 FRDLLESKDEL
+341 FS
-352 ESSNEELIA
+352 
-361 AMNQLKAY
+361 
-369 QEEIE
+369 
-374 QNQNDLLESKLLLE
+374 DLLESKLLLE
-388 ESQKRNAAIINV
+388 KSQKRNAAIINV

-445 SEKAIMSIA
+445 SEKAIMSIT
-454 KTIETGQPQ
+454 KTIATGQLQ

-468 INIDGSERT
+468 INIDGSQRT
-477 YESRMVKSND
+477 YEARMVKSND

-529 EKLSGR
+529 EKLSGS

-600 NEAEYLVDKL
+600 KEAEYLVDKL
-610 YELVSAEK
+610 YELVSAER
-618 LENIVISISAGWQV
+618 LENIVISISAGCQV

-646 AENHMFRKKIVES
+646 AENHMLRKKIVES

-671 QTLSEKN
+671 QTLNEKN

-687 VAKLAKEIGVSMG
+687 VAKWAKEIGVAMG

-784 TQISLI
+784 SQISLI

-810 KSLSQE
+810 KSLTEE
-816 MAIEEIKKNS
+816 MAIEEIKKNA
-826 NIQFDPEVVT
+826 NTQFDPEVVT